1 MTDMPLVSVVI
12 ATCNRAHLLRQAI
25 ESVLAQ
31 DYPEFEI
38 IIVDD
43 CSTDRTPEVVAAI
56 GEEHERVRSMRL
68 PQNSGASAARNAGIR
83 GAQGG
88 LIAFLDDDDKW
99 LPGKLSA
106 QVNALQAH
114 PESALCYAKALSGS
128 PEGIATT
135 RPYVGTDRGRSGD
148 NFENQL
154 RYHAIK
160 TPTVL
165 VRAEVLEE
173 VGLFDEKLP
182 TAEDTDLFLRIT
194 LHHPATY
201 LPDPVAVVREH
212 PGRMTRDDKRAG
224 RQDRCTLTVLGRLWD
239 DLPPSRSSLRGLVAE
254 HLAHSS
260 LALARSESGG
270 PPDAGT
276 IQSIV
281 EEHADWFRFPESHF
295 PLALAYAACGSSRQ
309 ARAAARRAIEQPKMS
324 KSRKLAAWALC
335 VWPTPAFRL
344 WDYLKRRELP

>member
-1 MTDMPLVSVVI
+1 MTDAPMVSVVI

-31 DYPEFEI
+31 DYPNFEV

-43 CSTDRTPEVVAAI
+43 SSTDGTPEVIAEIEA
-56 GEEHERVRSMRL
+56 EHDRVRSVRL
-68 PQNSGASAARNAGIR
+68 PHNSGASAARNTGIR
-83 GAQGG
+83 AARGP
-88 LIAFLDDDDKW
+88 LIAFLDDDDTW
-99 LPGKLSA
+99 LPGKLTA

-160 TPTVL
+160 TPTVI

-194 LHHPATY
+194 LRHPATY
-201 LPDPVAVVREH
+201 VHEPVAVVREH
-212 PGRMTRDDKRAG
+212 PGRMTREDKRAG
-224 RQDRCTLTVLGRLWD
+224 RQDRCVLTVLSRLWD
-239 DLPPSRSSLRGLVAE
+239 DLPQSRNSLRGMVAE
-254 HLAHSS
+254 QLAHSS
-260 LALARSESGG
+260 LSLAGTESGG
-270 PPDAGT
+270 PPDARA
-276 IQSIV
+276 IQRIV
-281 EEHADWFRFPESHF
+281 EEHADWFSFPEPHF
-295 PLALAYAACGSSRQ
+295 PLALAYAACGSNRQ